1 MTTFLFIAA
10 AVSFICGIITGFLSG
25 SAATFA
31 VSVISSAVLSAL
43 LIAVAQILEN
53 QGEIKEQLTELK
65 MLTRQPPEKIT
76 CNRCGKEYL
85 SDRTSCPFCGE
96 KTPKTV

>member
-53 QGEIKEQLTELK
+53 QGEIKEQMTFKANHNLFICSLEDN
-65 MLTRQPPEKIT
+65 E
-76 CNRCGKEYL
+76 E
-85 SDRTSCPFCGE
+85 D
-96 KTPKTV
+96 